1 MEYRSRFVVK
11 APLENVTGFH
21 RRSASMSSITPPP
34 IIVNVHSAPAVL
46 NDGDRM
52 EFTMWLGPL
61 PVRWVAGI
69 EQLPNG
75 FIDRQISGPF
85 DKWVHHHT
93 FEAISPTETVVHDR
107 VEAAPKRHWF
117 WWPVGMSMWLGMPIL
132 FGYRGWRTKAIL
144 EGKNEVPQPLGKQPA
159 GPAQR

>member
-11 APLENVTGFH
+11 APLATVTEFH
-21 RRSASMSSITPPP
+21 RRAASMGSITPPP
-34 IIVNVHSAPAVL
+34 IIVNVHAAPAIL
-46 NDGDRM
+46 NDGDQM

-85 DKWVHHHT
+85 DQWVHRHT
-93 FEAISPTETVVHDR
+93 FEALSPRETVVHDR

-117 WWPVGMSMWLGMPIL
+117 WWLVGMSMWLGMPIL
-132 FGYRGWRTKAIL
+132 FGYRGWRSKAIL
-144 EGKNEVPQPLGKQPA
+144 EGPQEASQRLGEQPT
-159 GPAQR
+159 GPVQQ